1 LRAVILL
8 VTTCRKRS
16 DFLMAATFQYDP
28 STQLVELHVRG
39 TLKRAEFA
47 ECESALAEYIAAG
60 ANPRILVICE
70 NFGGWERGQ
79 DWNNLDF
86 MLSHGAKIAKIAI
99 VGGGNKQEELKAFTG
114 AGMRPTPVQFFPAEE
129 ATDATVWLLE

>member
-1 LRAVILL
+1 VILL
-8 VTTCRKRS
+8 VTTRRMRS
-16 DFLMAATFQYDP
+16 DFLMAAAFQYDP

-47 ECESALAEYIAAG
+47 ECESALTEYIAAG
-60 ANPRILVICE
+60 ANPRILVVCE

-86 MLSHGAKIAKIAI
+86 MLTQGAKIAKIAI
-99 VGGGNKQEELKAFTG
+99 VGGGNKQDELKAFTG
-114 AGMRPTPVQFFPAEE
+114 AGMRPTPVQFFPADQ
-129 ATDATVWLLE
+129 ATEATVWLLE

>member
-1 LRAVILL
+1 MVILL
-8 VTTCRKRS
+8 VTTRRTGS
-16 DFLMAATFQYDP
+16 DAAMSATFQYDP

-47 ECESALAEYIAAG
+47 ECESELAGLITGG
-60 ANPRILVICE
+60 ASPRILVVCE

-86 MLSHGAKIAKIAI
+86 MFSHGAKIARIAI
-99 VGGGNKQEELKAFTG
+99 VGAGTKEDELKAFTG
-114 AGMRPTPVQFFPAEE
+114 AGMRPTPVRFFAADE
-129 ATDATVWLLE
+129 ATEATVWLLE